1 MPKYTKDFFEQRVR
15 GSIAS
20 AREILP
26 LVLDLV
32 KPASALD
39 VGCGTGAW
47 LTVLDELGVNDFM
60 GVDGDYIAAD
70 DLAVPAARFRA
81 LDLAHPFRL
90 QRSFDLVLSLEVAEH
105 LPGEAAAGFVSSLC
119 AHGSVVLFSAAVPW
133 QGGTGHVNEQ
143 WPEYWAQLFA
153 QSGFAAADAIRHRIW
168 NNESVDWWYAQNTL
182 LFIAEHRLAEDE
194 ALRRAGEETRTM
206 PLSRIHPRSW
216 IAFNRSTEARLQ
228 LPAIAADLA
237 PLIGEG
243 ESFILVDDDVLGGS
257 PLPGRCA
264 IPFLERDGRY
274 WGPPADS
281 ATASGEMERL
291 RAAGAAFIVFSSG
304 ARWWLDHYR
313 EFAEHLKAHYP
324 CALDNGRLVVFRL
337 ATTTSADNAGTDSC
351 TRATSATIV
360 NSGAR

>member
-1 MPKYTKDFFEQRVR
+1 
-15 GSIAS
+15 
-20 AREILP
+20 
-26 LVLDLV
+26 
-32 KPASALD
+32 
-39 VGCGTGAW
+39 
-47 LTVLDELGVNDFM
+47 
-60 GVDGDYIAAD
+60 
-70 DLAVPAARFRA
+70 
-81 LDLAHPFRL
+81 
-90 QRSFDLVLSLEVAEH
+90 
-105 LPGEAAAGFVSSLC
+105 
-119 AHGSVVLFSAAVPW
+119 VVLFSAAVPW

-194 ALRRAGEETRTM
+194 ALRRAVEETRTM

-291 RAAGAAFIVFSSG
+291 RAGGAAFIVFSSG

-351 TRATSATIV
+351 TPATSATIV